1 MDGRLRHTVGFLNG
15 GGDTPSP
22 TTDTNLYVRTINVE
36 DPEGDWSFSLVV
48 TADGKGI
55 IDTNYDSGENRKIL
69 RPVNGSED
77 EYEMSYVGPANLEAN
92 PQGWNELQFEQ
103 DQQGAFHFVLNDVEY
118 VFDEMEASLTPSPV
132 GPWQD

>member
-1 MDGRLRHTVGFLNG
+1 MDGRLRHTAGFLSG

-22 TTDTNLYVRTINVE
+22 TTDTNLYVRTINVQ

-55 IDTNYDSGENRKIL
+55 IDTTYDSGDNRKIL
-69 RPVNGSED
+69 QPVSNAEN
-77 EYEMSYVGPANLEAN
+77 EFEMKMVGPANLEAN

-103 DQQGAFHFVLNDVEY
+103 DQQGALHFVLNDVEY
-118 VFDEMEASLTPSPV
+118 VFDEMDSSLTPSPV
-132 GPWQD
+132 GPWQG